1 MSANK
6 RTDTCS
12 RLIHAPA
19 SSIYEAYLNPE
30 SVMSW
35 RPPEGMKCEI
45 FEFNPH
51 QGGTFKM
58 SFSFIDEHHE
68 TPGKTTAHADVFSGI
83 FEELKEDRKI
93 VESVDFDSD
102 DPAFSGT
109 MKVINQLEVV
119 PQGTLV
125 TIRCEGVP
133 SGIKESDHQKGIRST
148 LENLA
153 KFTEQ

>member
-6 RTDTCS
+6 RTDTGS
-12 RLIHAPA
+12 RLINAPA
-19 SSIYEAYLNPE
+19 AVIYEAYLNPE

-51 QGGTFKM
+51 QGGIFKM
-58 SFSFIDEHHE
+58 CFSFIDEHHD

-93 VESVDFDSD
+93 VEAVNFESD
-102 DPAFSGT
+102 NSAFAGT
-109 MKVINQLEVV
+109 MKVITQLETV
-119 PQGTLV
+119 PHGTFV
-125 TIRCEGVP
+125 TIRCEDVP
-133 SGIKESDHQKGIRST
+133 SGIKESDHQKGIQST